1 MQTIRILLNSAHSG
15 ANAWF
20 ALTEELGLFSQE
32 GVAVQYGFGSG
43 AYGAARRLM
52 EEPFDLAFGDIHSLV
67 ELVAEQPSAA
77 PKAVFCVHG
86 STPSVIG
93 VTGASAIRSPPD
105 LAGKV
110 ILAHASDVALKT
122 FGCFASAAGIDAAAV
137 NIRLSTAPMVDM
149 LTDALAGNADG
160 VFGYYSTQ
168 TAVLRAR
175 DVALPGKLR
184 FLSYSTIVPDLYGSV
199 IMASRVALRDQ
210 RASVTAALRAINR
223 GLEATFRD
231 PRTAIGAVAG
241 RNPAQNQEVELIRLS
256 DTLSRDIL
264 HPDTAKVGIGGMDP
278 DRLDRDIALFAAT
291 APLRRRPV
299 AEEVFSGDVLPA
311 LGERRYGSAT
321 SHTA

>member
-32 GVAVQYGFGSG
+32 DVAVQYTFGTG

-52 EEPFDLAFGDIHSLV
+52 EEPFDLAFGDIHSLI
-67 ELVAEQPSAA
+67 ELVAEHQSLA

-86 STPSVIG
+86 NTPSVIG
-93 VTGASAIRSPPD
+93 VTGAGGIHSPPD

-110 ILAHASDVALKT
+110 ILAHASDVALRT
-122 FGCFASAAGIDAAAV
+122 FGCFAAAAGIDASAV

-149 LTDALAGNADG
+149 LMEALGGNADG

-175 DVALPGKLR
+175 DGVLPGKLR

-199 IMASRVALRDQ
+199 IMASRIALRDR
-210 RASVTAALRAINR
+210 RAPVMAALRAINR
-223 GLEATFRD
+223 GLEASFND
-231 PRTAIGAVAG
+231 PRAAIGAVVG
-241 RNPAQNQEVELIRLS
+241 RNPAQNPEVELIRLS
-256 DTLSRDIL
+256 DTISCDIL
-264 HPDTAKVGIGGMDP
+264 HLETAKVGIGGVDP

-291 APLRRRPV
+291 VPLRRRPV
-299 AEEVFSGDVLPA
+299 AEEVFSGDFLPA
-311 LGERRYGSAT
+311 LSERRYGAAMSR
-321 SHTA
+321 TA